1 MLGSF
6 DLSKYPAFGRD
17 VQPPPPPTHTPGRRE
32 AAQDSRHF
40 LSGRTAPSVTPIQDA
55 GHSVSL
61 GASYSVLPPSQLHR
75 HEGAVPGASR
85 LRRSAW
91 RRAGRLATGPARQSP
106 AAPPR
111 PSPATAVRRFP
122 HTRPP
127 QPGSAPPRRP
137 TPVDPQLLHRGT
149 RPARLPA
156 SQPRRPAPPS
166 PLDGCRGRRRSPGA
180 APAPH
185 PYLASRGRSLPQ

>member
-1 MLGSF
+1 MLGGILWPFQVPGVRPGCPS
-6 DLSKYPAFGRD
+6 LPS
-17 VQPPPPPTHTPGRRE
+17 PPRAGGRE
-32 AAQDSRHF
+32 AALDSLHF
-40 LSGRTAPSVTPIQDA
+40 LSGRTAPSVTFIQDA

-61 GASYSVLPPSQLHR
+61 GTLYSVLPPSKPYW
-75 HEGAVPGASR
+75 HEGAAPGASR
-85 LRRSAW
+85 LHRSAW
-91 RRAGRLATGPARQSP
+91 RREGRLATCPAGQSP

-111 PSPATAVRRFP
+111 PSPATAVRQSP
-122 HTRPP
+122 HTRPL
-127 QPGSAPPRRP
+127 QLGSAEPRRP
-137 TPVDPQLLHRGT
+137 TPVDPPLHRRGT
-149 RPARLPA
+149 RPSRLPA